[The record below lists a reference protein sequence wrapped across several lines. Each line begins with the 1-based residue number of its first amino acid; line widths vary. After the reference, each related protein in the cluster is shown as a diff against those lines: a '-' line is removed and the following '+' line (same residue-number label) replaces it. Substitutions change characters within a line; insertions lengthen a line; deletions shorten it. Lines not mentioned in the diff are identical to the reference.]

1 MRKWL
6 PVSLVLM
13 FVTFFALSCGSSDGG
28 TPDIDPPVVSSVDF
42 DIAPRGSSLTVGGIG
57 FTGVHTVTIGGTT
70 QPDITVST
78 DTSVIINEVAASTPL
93 GVQGLVL
100 TDTVGSSTAQSVEI
114 FNITYSAPALA
125 HGSEVTLTLNGL
137 VTGLQAN
144 TTDVFLGVQ
153 DMAPVVLS
161 STSLVMSLLIPD
173 TVPTP
178 SLLAITT
185 GGVPFAP
192 LSRKVSHL
200 VVNELDCD
208 QTGTDTMEFIEIATG
223 AAGVD
228 LDGYSLLLLDGALD
242 DVYNAIDLSGKTTDT
257 NGILVVGNVGVVSSD
272 IFIVSNSLQNGA
284 DAVAIFQGSS
294 FLAGDT
300 LGDLGGF
307 NIIDALVYSTTP
319 FDDDDLLTGL
329 LIADD
334 VQVNENET
342 GAKDIMAIQRTG
354 SIRLRGD
361 QFSLG
366 LPSPDSLN

>member
-1 MRKWL
+1 
-6 PVSLVLM
+6 
-13 FVTFFALSCGSSDGG
+13 
-28 TPDIDPPVVSSVDF
+28 
-42 DIAPRGSSLTVGGIG
+42 
-57 FTGVHTVTIGGTT
+57 
-70 QPDITVST
+70 
-78 DTSVIINEVAASTPL
+78 
-93 GVQGLVL
+93 
-100 TDTVGSSTAQSVEI
+100 
-114 FNITYSAPALA
+114 
-125 HGSEVTLTLNGL
+125 
-137 VTGLQAN
+137 
-144 TTDVFLGVQ
+144 
-153 DMAPVVLS
+153 
-161 STSLVMSLLIPD
+161 MSLLIPD

-192 LSRKVSHL
+192 LSRKVAHL

-223 AAGVD
+223 ASGVD

-257 NGILVVGNVGVVSSD
+257 NGLLVVGNVGVVSSD

-294 FLAGDT
+294 FSAGDT